1 MTRSPERQ
9 ALLFRMEEARRQT
22 QRQLDMIDRQIT
34 AKMTALIPSLG
45 RRRSGYR
52 RGKPPVPEA
61 FLARYRSSLAAITA
75 ERQPEIDALS
85 RKLARQEAAIAAF
98 QARQEFSASVRARN
112 EDAVITV
119 VRGARHEAL
128 DAEPLPPL
136 TEEEVNALQDYAARH
151 GRSWKRIL
159 NNAWMGE
166 APHDDGGILRRLRNT
181 HGPTWLDRYRLPKR

>member
-1 MTRSPERQ
+1 MTPSSDRRH
-9 ALLFRMEEARRQT
+9 LLHRMEEARRQT

-34 AKMTALIPSLG
+34 AKMTALVPSLG

-52 RGKPPVPEA
+52 RGKPPAPEA

-98 QARQEFSASVRARN
+98 QAQPEFSASARVRN

-128 DAEPLPPL
+128 
-136 TEEEVNALQDYAARH
+136 
-151 GRSWKRIL
+151 
-159 NNAWMGE
+159 
-166 APHDDGGILRRLRNT
+166 
-181 HGPTWLDRYRLPKR
+181 

>member
-52 RGKPPVPEA
+52 RGKPPAPEA

-75 ERQPEIDALS
+75 ERQPEIDALA

-98 QARQEFSASVRARN
+98 QARPEPVAFVRDPERGCRHHRRERSA
-112 EDAVITV
+112 
-119 VRGARHEAL
+119 
-128 DAEPLPPL
+128 
-136 TEEEVNALQDYAARH
+136 Q
-151 GRSWKRIL
+151 
-159 NNAWMGE
+159 
-166 APHDDGGILRRLRNT
+166 
-181 HGPTWLDRYRLPKR
+181 